1 MTDLLDLLVSL
12 NPWWSGKSFETG
24 KRRESYFSKITKYLD
39 SDEIIILSGVRRSG
53 KTTLLY
59 QIIDYLI
66 NSRGVN
72 PRGILFV
79 NCDEPGISRLE
90 QPLDRIFDTYR
101 REIHSEENAVLIL
114 DEIQNVPEWERWIKS
129 LHDRKNYRI
138 IISGLSSYLLDS
150 NISTL
155 LSGRYLPV
163 PVFPLDF
170 SEYLLFHEMKID
182 TDPVHLASRKY
193 EIIGRLK
200 DYLREGGFPDVVLQ
214 KDDMV
219 KQDLLKAYYD
229 SIVYRDIVRVNDVRN
244 QKALADLLHYL
255 LTNIASPYSY
265 RRLRETMGINFDSI
279 RDYIHYAE
287 MAKILFEVQFF
298 TYSLHARARANKKIY
313 CIDNGLRNAR
323 SFRFSK
329 DEGKLAEN
337 LVYVE
342 LKRRGEEIYYW
353 KNKGE
358 VDFVVKNADDS
369 LSAINVC
376 YTDSIPGREIRGL
389 QEFGDTFGIAIKE
402 RIILTKDT
410 EKVEAGIV
418 YVPLWKWLL
427 ITT

>member
-1 MTDLLDLLVSL
+1 
-12 NPWWSGKSFETG
+12 
-24 KRRESYFSKITKYLD
+24 
-39 SDEIIILSGVRRSG
+39 
-53 KTTLLY
+53 
-59 QIIDYLI
+59 
-66 NSRGVN
+66 
-72 PRGILFV
+72 
-79 NCDEPGISRLE
+79 
-90 QPLDRIFDTYR
+90 
-101 REIHSEENAVLIL
+101 
-114 DEIQNVPEWERWIKS
+114 
-129 LHDRKNYRI
+129 
-138 IISGLSSYLLDS
+138 
-150 NISTL
+150 
-155 LSGRYLPV
+155 
-163 PVFPLDF
+163 
-170 SEYLLFHEMKID
+170 
-182 TDPVHLASRKY
+182 
-193 EIIGRLK
+193 
-200 DYLREGGFPDVVLQ
+200 
-214 KDDMV
+214 
-219 KQDLLKAYYD
+219 LKAYYD